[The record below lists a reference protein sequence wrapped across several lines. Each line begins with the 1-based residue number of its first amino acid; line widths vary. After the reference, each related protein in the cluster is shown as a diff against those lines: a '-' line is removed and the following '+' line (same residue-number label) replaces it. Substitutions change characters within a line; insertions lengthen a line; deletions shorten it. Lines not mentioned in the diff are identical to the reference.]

1 MVFQC
6 FSSIPSHGR
15 LIVGLPTLNSY
26 EQRTAPVVFD
36 TPVERGHLRPS
47 LCAFVAGSSG
57 A

>member
-1 MVFQC
+1 
-6 FSSIPSHGR
+6 
-15 LIVGLPTLNSY
+15 
-26 EQRTAPVVFD
+26 VVFD